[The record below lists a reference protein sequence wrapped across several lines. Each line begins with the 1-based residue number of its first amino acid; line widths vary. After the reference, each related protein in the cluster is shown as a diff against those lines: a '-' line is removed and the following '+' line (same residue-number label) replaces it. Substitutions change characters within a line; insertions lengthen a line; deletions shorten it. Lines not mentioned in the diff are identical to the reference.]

1 MHNKRDF
8 LINLQRE
15 FEDSIINN
23 DLEELQK
30 ILDSNLIDPSKNN
43 CRSLVYACLENKTDV
58 IKILLKD
65 KRIDPSAQM
74 NHSLKVIACH
84 GNVEIVKLL
93 LNDKRVNVND
103 KYVFSAI
110 FNEKTFTNEHMEI
123 AKLFLKHPKIEPT
136 TDYATHYAIQIDSE
150 ELHDLFFPFPS
161 VQKELKAYFPERYEV
176 LYTKF
181 FKNKIKDF

>member
-1 MHNKRDF
+1 MST
-8 LINLQRE
+8 QRK

-23 DLEELQK
+23 NLEELQE

-43 CRSLVYACLENKTDV
+43 CQALVYACLKNKTEI

-65 KRIDPSAQM
+65 KRIDPSVQM

-84 GNVEIVKLL
+84 GNVEIVKIL

-103 KYVFSAI
+103 KYVFSSI
-110 FNEKTFTNEHMEI
+110 FNEKEFTNEHMKI
-123 AKLFLKHPKIEPT
+123 VKLFLKHPKIEPT

-150 ELHDLFFPFPS
+150 ELHDLFFSFKS

-176 LYTKF
+176 LYAKF
-181 FKNKIKDF
+181 FKNKIKDFLK